1 MMNWNM
7 RTCKTDDCLIT
18 AQLHIWP
25 ESTRTRVHVKLRP
38 HVLSEA
44 ASWWGLDAATW
55 SRTSWYGR
63 STGRAVNA
71 VNMESSSFYKFAAEL
86 RVWQN
91 CAHTH
96 THTHIL
102 THTLY
107 LSHHHYFY
115 KGINSRF
122 SSSFHKWSR
131 GADFLLI
138 YLFKSTL
145 CLFNLIQA
153 R

>member
-63 STGRAVNA
+63 STRRAVNA

-96 THTHIL
+96 AHTHTH
-102 THTLY
+102 THSLPFTSPLLLQRNK
-107 LSHHHYFY
+107 LSFFL
-115 KGINSRF
+115 KF
-122 SSSFHKWSR
+122 PQVKPWSR
-131 GADFLLI
+131 LSPH
-138 YLFKSTL
+138 LF
-145 CLFNLIQA
+145 IQIDSVFV
-153 R
+153 